1 MKVTYMIA
9 VCALSA
15 ALSLTRPALP
25 VQQQQLQITSPK
37 ANATVSGEVIEL
49 TGTGADP
56 SGGLEVEVLTNQWWP
71 QDGVGRINPDGSW
84 TYSPVYLSGRGSFN
98 NHAIRVTQIKDHRR
112 GKSTIVA
119 GIVRKQ

>member
-1 MKVTYMIA
+1 MKLTCTIA
-9 VCALSA
+9 GCVLFA

-25 VQQQQLQITSPK
+25 AEQQLQITSPK

-84 TYSPVYLSGRGSFN
+84 TYSPVYLSGKGSFN
-98 NHAIRVTQIKDHRR
+98 NHAIRVTQVKDHRR

>member
-1 MKVTYMIA
+1 MKVICTIA
-9 VCALSA
+9 ACVLFA
-15 ALSLTRPALP
+15 ALSFTQPALP
-25 VQQQQLQITSPK
+25 AEQQLQITSPK

-49 TGTGADP
+49 AGTGADP

-84 TYSPVYLSGRGSFN
+84 SYSPVYLSGKGSFN
-98 NHAIRVTQIKDHRR
+98 NHAIRVTQIKDHHR

>member
-1 MKVTYMIA
+1 MKVT
-9 VCALSA
+9 CAIGACMLFA
-15 ALSLTRPALP
+15 ALVLTRPALP
-25 VQQQQLQITSPK
+25 AEQQLQITSPK

-71 QDGVGRINPDGSW
+71 QEGVARINPDGSW
-84 TYSPVYLSGRGSFN
+84 TYSPVYLSGKGSFN

>member
-1 MKVTYMIA
+1 MKLT
-9 VCALSA
+9 CAITACVLFA

-25 VQQQQLQITSPK
+25 VEPQLEITSPK

-56 SGGLEVEVLTNQWWP
+56 SGMLEVEVLTNQWWP
-71 QDGVGRINPDGSW
+71 QDGAGRINPDGSW
-84 TYSPVYLSGRGSFN
+84 TYSPVYLSGKGSFN